1 MWGNTCTCGALGCA
15 RVCGVSAQAAQVGMY
30 QQHTT
35 IGTRGSTRRTQH
47 ARAASHPDVALAV
60 LVDGRSKLA
69 LGGRGRRLL
78 RAQLDL
84 GDHGRPRAD
93 DECVGVRGHQHNEQH
108 AKHGAHFL
116 SKMCDLG
123 KSLGKGGAIA
133 RWFDPG
139 FAATRSAV
147 CKRCFHTAG
156 LRAFF
161 TLHLGSRLE
170 LRQDGLGRGAAA
182 AGRRRAARS

>member
-123 KSLGKGGAIA
+123 KCLGKGGGKCVMVSYRI
-133 RWFDPG
+133 
-139 FAATRSAV
+139 
-147 CKRCFHTAG
+147 
-156 LRAFF
+156 
-161 TLHLGSRLE
+161 
-170 LRQDGLGRGAAA
+170 RGH
-182 AGRRRAARS
+182 